1 MLTIYEIA
9 CPSAEAKR
17 YYATADYYSQG
28 QETVGQ
34 WGGILA
40 KALGLEGKVKKDDF
54 DRMVDNL
61 HPDTGEQ
68 LTPRM
73 KDNRRIG
80 YDFTVSLN
88 KSASILRAFA
98 GEADAK
104 AAGCGAR
111 PGDRPDDGDD
121 RKRHAN
127 AGQGR
132 WPGYRPHHRQ
142 FRICRLQPHHLAA
155 GPKACRRT

>member
-1 MLTIYEIA
+1 LLTIYEIA
-9 CPSAEAKR
+9 CPAADAKR
-17 YYATADYYSQG
+17 YYSTADYYSQG

-40 KALGLEGKVKKDDF
+40 GALGLEGKVKKDDF

-61 HPDTGEQ
+61 HPDSGEQ

-88 KSASILRAFA
+88 KSASIVRAFA
-98 GEADAK
+98 GH
-104 AAGCGAR
+104 GAR
-111 PGDRPDDGDD
+111 VTISSAEENDRFLTAARELAPS
-121 RKRHAN
+121 
-127 AGQGR
+127 AG
-132 WPGYRPHHRQ
+132 
-142 FRICRLQPHHLAA
+142 
-155 GPKACRRT
+155 